1 MNLDTDLLR
10 SFLAIVD
17 TGNFTRAADRVARTQ
32 SAVSMQMKR
41 LEEVL
46 GKPLFV
52 REGRGVQLT
61 ADGERLVGYARRM
74 IALNDTALAQFT
86 QPELSGRVSLGIPDD
101 YVARF
106 LPSVLAAFSAQHP
119 HVELEVRT
127 EPSVI
132 LDASLNKG
140 ELDLAL
146 LSCAA
151 VVDAGELIHREPM
164 VWVSSAHHLVEEQT
178 SVPLAT
184 TEPYCQ
190 MRRNA
195 LSALDAHDI
204 TYRIAYIGRSYLSLQ
219 SFVLAGLAVSH
230 IGESAVVAG
239 MKVLDETAG
248 FPPID
253 PVDVGLK
260 RRAGPTS
267 SAVEG
272 LAQALTESLRA
283 VALPG
288 IAPSPVL

>member
-17 TGNFTRAADRVARTQ
+17 TGNFTRAADRVGRTQ

-41 LEEVL
+41 LEETL
-46 GKPLFV
+46 GKPMFV
-52 REGRGVQLT
+52 RDGRQMQLSG
-61 ADGERLVGYARRM
+61 DGEKLVGYARRM
-74 IALNDTALAQFT
+74 IALNDTALAQFS

-106 LPSVLAAFSAQHP
+106 LPSVLAEFSSQHP
-119 HVELEVRT
+119 QVELEVRT
-127 EPSVI
+127 EPSVV
-132 LDASLNKG
+132 LDASLASG

-151 VVDAGELIHREPM
+151 VSDHGEIIHREPM
-164 VWVSSAHHLVEEQT
+164 VWVTSAHHVVEEQT
-178 SVPLAT
+178 PIPLAT

-195 LSALDAHDI
+195 LLALDAYDI
-204 TYRIAYIGRSYLSLQ
+204 AYRIAYIGRSYLSLQ

-230 IGESAVVAG
+230 IGESAVVPG
-239 MKVLDETAG
+239 MKVLDGAVG
-248 FPPID
+248 FPPIA

-260 RRAGPTS
+260 RRGGSGNTA
-267 SAVEG
+267 AEW
-272 LAQALTESLRA
+272 LAQALTDSLKSA
-283 VALPG
+283 ALLEP
-288 IAPSPVL
+288 

>member
-17 TGNFTRAADRVARTQ
+17 TGNFTRAADRVGRTQ

-41 LEEVL
+41 LEETL
-46 GKPLFV
+46 GKPMFV
-52 REGRGVQLT
+52 RDGRQMQLSG
-61 ADGERLVGYARRM
+61 DGEKLVGYARRM
-74 IALNDTALAQFT
+74 IALNDTALAQFS

-106 LPSVLAAFSAQHP
+106 LPSVLAEFSSQHP
-119 HVELEVRT
+119 QVELEVRA
-127 EPSVI
+127 EPSVV
-132 LDASLNKG
+132 LDASLASG

-151 VVDAGELIHREPM
+151 VSDHGEIIHREPM
-164 VWVSSAHHLVEEQT
+164 VWVTSAHHVVEEQT
-178 SVPLAT
+178 PIPLAT

-195 LSALDAHDI
+195 LLALDAYDI
-204 TYRIAYIGRSYLSLQ
+204 AYRIAYIGRSYLSLQ

-230 IGESAVVAG
+230 IGESAVVPG
-239 MKVLDETAG
+239 MKVLDGAVG
-248 FPPID
+248 FPPIA

-260 RRAGPTS
+260 RRGGSGNTA
-267 SAVEG
+267 AEW
-272 LAQALTESLRA
+272 LAQALTDSLKSA
-283 VALPG
+283 ALLEP
-288 IAPSPVL
+288 

>member
-1 MNLDTDLLR
+1 MIEMNLDTDLLR

-17 TGNFTRAADRVARTQ
+17 TGNFTRAADLVGRTQ

-41 LEEVL
+41 LEETL

-52 REGRGVQLT
+52 RDGRQMQLSG
-61 ADGERLVGYARRM
+61 DGEKLVGYARRM
-74 IALNDTALAQFT
+74 IALNDTALAQFS

-106 LPSVLAAFSAQHP
+106 LPSVLAEFSGQHP
-119 HVELEVRT
+119 QVELEVRT
-127 EPSVI
+127 EPSVV
-132 LDASLNKG
+132 LDASLANG

-151 VVDAGELIHREPM
+151 VPDFGEIIHREPM
-164 VWVSSAHHLVEEQT
+164 VWVTSAHHVVEEQAPL
-178 SVPLAT
+178 PLAT

-195 LSALDAHDI
+195 LMALDTYDI
-204 TYRIAYIGRSYLSLQ
+204 AYRIAYIGRSYLSLQ

-230 IGESAVVAG
+230 IGESAVVPG
-239 MKVLDETAG
+239 MKVLDGAVG
-248 FPPID
+248 FPPIA

-260 RRAGPTS
+260 RRGGSGNPA
-267 SAVEG
+267 ADW
-272 LAQALTESLRA
+272 LAQALTDSLKSA
-283 VALPG
+283 ALLD
-288 IAPSPVL
+288 A